1 MILVI
6 HNWTSVWIIL
16 LVVATLYELCR
27 TVLWSLL
34 AVLQCSFRTCEEAL
48 KKLDFF
54 TFKHKKF
61 ETKTILRRAERWK
74 ISMHRIIILIADVE
88 VWFKNTQ
95 IHINSQYVNNNLV
108 KLQLIS
114 HFNYHFFLAVS
125 FILPNKVFYRSHIF
139 NSIAN
144 SAYSL
149 NWKSLSWPPS

>member
-1 MILVI
+1 MSYPPVSTIGR
-6 HNWTSVWIIL
+6 S
-16 LVVATLYELCR
+16 
-27 TVLWSLL
+27 
-34 AVLQCSFRTCEEAL
+34 LQCFFHTCVEAL
-48 KKLDFF
+48 KKKLIFS
-54 TFKHKKF
+54 TLN
-61 ETKTILRRAERWK
+61 TKSLKLFSKEPLNDLKYPLPRPVLELT
-74 ISMHRIIILIADVE
+74 MFIILIADVE

-125 FILPNKVFYRSHIF
+125 FILPNKVFYHSHIF